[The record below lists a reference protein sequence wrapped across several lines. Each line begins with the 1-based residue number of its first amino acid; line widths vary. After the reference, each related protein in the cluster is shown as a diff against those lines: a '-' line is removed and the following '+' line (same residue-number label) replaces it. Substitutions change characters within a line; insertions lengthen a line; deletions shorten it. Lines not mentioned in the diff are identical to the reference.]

1 MKSST
6 RRNVL
11 LSSLVL
17 GGSVLLGGVLD
28 GRAEAQTAA
37 PSESRIRTFGQILDR
52 VEQNYAGK
60 LESGDLVEN
69 ALQGMLRTLDPHSNY
84 LNRDAYTEMKDEQ
97 RGQFY
102 GLGIQITKRG
112 PDKPLT
118 IIAPIDDT
126 PASRAGLQAGDVIF
140 KIEGDET
147 IGMTVQQAVRRLKG
161 ERGTPVTITIQRSG
175 DTEFFDVTLYRDAIP
190 TKSLPLAYMLFPD
203 TGFVRIS
210 NFTST
215 TGSELDAALKRLR
228 ADGMTR
234 LILDLRSNPGGLLE
248 QAVQVSEKFLPPGKM
263 VVYTRGRVPGSDQD
277 YLAGR
282 GGERFDLPLIVL
294 VDRHSASASEIVS
307 GAIQDHDRGLVVG
320 ETTFGKGLVQRVIP
334 LRDGGAL
341 ALTTAKYYTPSGRLI
356 QRDYTDMDDY
366 FVHPEM
372 EDEDEEGRVGV
383 SPDATPELQPDKREI
398 RHTDAGRT
406 VYGGGGIT
414 PDYVVRAERASP
426 VLSRLIRENLI
437 FDFAVRWL
445 GNHPDVPR
453 DVVAGD
459 AMLEDFRQ
467 FVRSKGTA
475 VSDEEFKKDR
485 DTIALTLAAR
495 IAAVKWGTEAES
507 RILARRDPQVQKAI
521 TLWNEAAELARR
533 GEEGRREKDRAAAEL
548 DRPQT

>member
-1 MKSST
+1 MTT

-11 LSSLVL
+11 LSLLVL
-17 GGSVLLGGVLD
+17 GGCVLLGGVLD
-28 GRAEAQTAA
+28 GRVEAQTAA
-37 PSESRIRTFGQILDR
+37 PSESRIRTFGQILDKA
-52 VEQNYAGK
+52 EQNYAGK
-60 LESGDLVEN
+60 LESGELVEN

-190 TKSLPLAYMLFPD
+190 TKSLPLAYMLSPD

-215 TGSELDAALKRLR
+215 TGVELDTAIKRLR
-228 ADGMTR
+228 GDGMTR

-356 QRDYTDMDDY
+356 QRDYSDMDDY

-372 EDEDEEGRVGV
+372 DDEEAMDR
-383 SPDATPELQPDKREI
+383 PEAAPEPDKREI

-445 GNHPDVPR
+445 STHPDVPK

-459 AMLEDFRQ
+459 AMLEEFRQ
-467 FVRSKGTA
+467 FARSRGTA
-475 VSDEEFKKDR
+475 VNDEDFKKDK

-495 IAAVKWGTEAES
+495 IAAVKWGSEAES

-521 TLWNEAAELARR
+521 TLWDEAAELARR
-533 GEEGRREKDRAAAEL
+533 GEEGRKEKDRAAA
-548 DRPQT
+548 DVRPPQT

>member
-1 MKSST
+1 MTSST

-37 PSESRIRTFGQILDR
+37 PSESRIRTFGQILDK

-60 LESGDLVEN
+60 LENGEVVEN

-97 RGQFY
+97 RGQFF

-118 IIAPIDDT
+118 IIAPIDET

-175 DTEFFDVTLYRDAIP
+175 DTEPFDVTLYRDAIP
-190 TKSLPLAYMLFPD
+190 TKSLPLAYMLNDD

-215 TGSELDAALKRLR
+215 TGSELDSAIKRLR

-234 LILDLRSNPGGLLE
+234 LLLDLRSNPGGLLE

-356 QRDYTDMDDY
+356 QRDYSDMDDY

-372 EDEDEEGRVGV
+372 DEDEAAETT
-383 SPDATPELQPDKREI
+383 DAAPEPDKREI

-414 PDYVVRAERASP
+414 PDYIVRAERASP

-445 GNHPDVPR
+445 STHPDVPKE
-453 DVVAGD
+453 VVVGD
-459 AMLEDFRQ
+459 AMLEEFRQ
-467 FVRSKGTA
+467 FVRSRGTS
-475 VSDEEFKKDR
+475 VTDEDFKKDR

-495 IAAVKWGTEAES
+495 IAAVKWGSEAES
-507 RILARRDPQVQKAI
+507 RILARRDPQVQKAV
-521 TLWNEAAELARR
+521 TLWDEAAQLARR
-533 GEEGRREKDRAAAEL
+533 GEEGRKEKDRAAAEL
-548 DRPQT
+548 QPPRT

>member
-1 MKSST
+1 MTSST
-6 RRNVL
+6 RRNVI
-11 LSSLVL
+11 LSCLVL
-17 GGSVLLGGVLD
+17 GAAVLLGGTLD
-28 GRAEAQTAA
+28 GRVEAQTAA
-37 PSESRIRTFGQILDR
+37 PSESRIRTFGQILDK

-60 LESGDLVEN
+60 LENTELVES

-161 ERGTPVTITIQRSG
+161 ERGTPVTITIQRNGES
-175 DTEFFDVTLYRDAIP
+175 DFFDVTLYRDAIP
-190 TKSLPLAYMLFPD
+190 TKSLPLAYLMAPD

-215 TGSELDAALKRLR
+215 TGAELDAAIKRLR
-228 ADGMTR
+228 AEGMTR
-234 LILDLRSNPGGLLE
+234 LVLDLRSNPGGLLE

-341 ALTTAKYYTPSGRLI
+341 ALTTAKYYTPAGRLI
-356 QRDYTDMDDY
+356 QRDYSDLDDY

-372 EDEDEEGRVGV
+372 DEEELEQG
-383 SPDATPELQPDKREI
+383 PEAPTEIEKREI
-398 RHTDAGRT
+398 RHTDAGRV

-414 PDYVVRAERASP
+414 PDYIVRAERATP
-426 VLSRLIRENLI
+426 VLSRLIRENLV

-445 GNHPDVPR
+445 AAHPDVPKEI
-453 DVVAGD
+453 VAGD
-459 AMLEDFRQ
+459 AMIEEFRQ
-467 FVRSKGTA
+467 FVRGRGTA
-475 VSDEEFKKDR
+475 ISEDEFTKDK

-495 IAAVKWGTEAES
+495 IAAVKWGSEAES
-507 RILARRDPQVQKAI
+507 RILSKRDPQVQKAL
-521 TLWNEAAELARR
+521 TLWEEAERLARR
-533 GEEGRREKDRAAAEL
+533 GEEGRREKDRQAAAEL
-548 DRPQT
+548 RPQT

>member
-1 MKSST
+1 M
-6 RRNVL
+6 
-11 LSSLVL
+11 
-17 GGSVLLGGVLD
+17 
-28 GRAEAQTAA
+28 
-37 PSESRIRTFGQILDR
+37 
-52 VEQNYAGK
+52 
-60 LESGDLVEN
+60 EN

-97 RGQFY
+97 RGQFF

-118 IIAPIDDT
+118 IIAPIDET

-161 ERGTPVTITIQRSG
+161 ERGTPVTITIQRPG

-190 TKSLPLAYMLFPD
+190 TKSLPLAYMLNDD

-215 TGSELDAALKRLR
+215 TGSELDSAIKRLR
-228 ADGMTR
+228 ADGMTH
-234 LILDLRSNPGGLLE
+234 LLLDLRSNPGGLLE

-356 QRDYTDMDDY
+356 QRDYSDMDDY

-372 EDEDEEGRVGV
+372 DDDEAVETT
-383 SPDATPELQPDKREI
+383 DAAPEPDKREI

-414 PDYVVRAERASP
+414 PDYVVRAEKASP
-426 VLSRLIRENLI
+426 ALSRLIRENLI

-445 GNHPDVPR
+445 SAHPDVPK

-459 AMLEDFRQ
+459 VMLEEFRQ
-467 FVRSKGTA
+467 FVRSKGTS
-475 VSDEEFKKDR
+475 VTDEDFKKDK

-495 IAAVKWGTEAES
+495 IAAVKWGSEAES
-507 RILARRDPQVQKAI
+507 RILARRDPQVQKAV
-521 TLWNEAAELARR
+521 TLWDEAAQLARR
-533 GEEGRREKDRAAAEL
+533 GEEGRKEKDRAAAE
-548 DRPQT
+548 PQPPRT

>member
-1 MKSST
+1 MTSTT
-6 RRNVL
+6 RRNL
-11 LSSLVL
+11 IFSCLVL
-17 GGSVLLGGVLD
+17 GGAVLLGGALD

-37 PSESRIRTFGQILDR
+37 PSENRIRTFGQILDK

-60 LESGDLVEN
+60 LENSELVES

-161 ERGTPVTITIQRSG
+161 ERGTPVTITIQRPG
-175 DTEFFDVTLYRDAIP
+175 DTDAFDVTLYRDAIP
-190 TKSLPLAYMLFPD
+190 TKSLPLAYMLAPD
-203 TGFVRIS
+203 TGFVRVS

-215 TGSELDAALKRLR
+215 TGAELDTAIKRLR
-228 ADGMTR
+228 GEGMNR
-234 LILDLRSNPGGLLE
+234 LVLDLRSNPGGLLE

-341 ALTTAKYYTPSGRLI
+341 ALTTAKYYTPAGRLI
-356 QRDYTDMDDY
+356 QRDYSDLDDY

-372 EDEDEEGRVGV
+372 DEEAFGE
-383 SPDATPELQPDKREI
+383 APEVPAEPDKREI
-398 RHTDAGRT
+398 RHTDAGRV

-414 PDYVVRAERASP
+414 PDYIVRAERASP

-445 GNHPDVPR
+445 AAHPDVPKN
-453 DVVAGD
+453 VEATD
-459 AMLEDFRQ
+459 AMIEEFRQ
-467 FVRSKGTA
+467 FVRGKATA
-475 VSDEEFKKDR
+475 VSDEDFKKDKE
-485 DTIALTLAAR
+485 TIALTLAAR
-495 IAAVKWGTEAES
+495 VAAVKWGTEAES
-507 RILARRDPQVQKAI
+507 RILARRDPQVQKAL
-521 TLWNEAAELARR
+521 TLWEEAAKLARR
-533 GEEGRREKDRAAAEL
+533 GEESRKEKDRQAAADL
-548 DRPQT
+548 GPPQT

>member
-1 MKSST
+1 MTSST
-6 RRNVL
+6 RRNVF
-11 LSSLVL
+11 LSFLVL

-37 PSESRIRTFGQILDR
+37 PSESRIRTFGQILDK

-60 LESGDLVEN
+60 LENGELVEN

-97 RGQFY
+97 RGQFF

-118 IIAPIDDT
+118 IIAPIDET

-161 ERGTPVTITIQRSG
+161 ERGTPVTITIQRPG

-190 TKSLPLAYMLFPD
+190 TKSLPLAYMLNDD

-215 TGSELDAALKRLR
+215 TGSELDSAIKRLR

-234 LILDLRSNPGGLLE
+234 LLLDLRSNPGGLLE

-356 QRDYTDMDDY
+356 QRDYSDMDDY

-372 EDEDEEGRVGV
+372 DEDEDGRTGA
-383 SPDATPELQPDKREI
+383 SPDLTPEMQPDKREI

-445 GNHPDVPR
+445 SAHPDVPKE
-453 DVVAGD
+453 VVVGD

-467 FVRSKGTA
+467 FVRSKGTS
-475 VSDEEFKKDR
+475 VTDEDFKKDK

-507 RILARRDPQVQKAI
+507 RILARRDPQVQKAV
-521 TLWNEAAELARR
+521 TLWDEAAQLARR
-533 GEEGRREKDRAAAEL
+533 GEEGRKEKDRAAAEL
-548 DRPQT
+548 QPPRT